1 MKSTALARAA
11 AALTLLT
18 LASCA
23 ANSELTSSWSD
34 PALAGHVY
42 KNIVVVGLSK
52 QNTLRRMYEDDFV
65 QELQSRGVTA
75 TASYTLSSGDGQID
89 KDAFE
94 GKLRDLG
101 VEGVI
106 VTRLVDQQTVQ
117 NYYPP
122 TYSTMAAPSAYYG
135 GWYGYYS
142 MGYTYQ
148 SSPGYVTN
156 DQVYRLETN
165 LYDVSQSKLAWSG
178 LTESTIMS
186 GTPPDTEIQPVIAL
200 LVTSMETKKV
210 IPPHQ
215 KKK

>member
-1 MKSTALARAA
+1 MKSTALPRVAA
-11 AALTLLT
+11 AVALLV

-23 ANSELTSSWSD
+23 ANTELTSSWSD
-34 PALAGHVY
+34 PALHGKTY
-42 KNIVVVGLSK
+42 TNIVVVGLSK
-52 QNTLRRMYEDDFV
+52 QSTIRRMYEDDFV
-65 QELQSRGVTA
+65 AELQRRGVKG
-75 TASYTLSSGDGQID
+75 TASYNVAGEGQID

-94 GKLRDLG
+94 AKLKELG
-101 VEGVI
+101 ADGVI

-117 NYYPP
+117 TYYPP

-142 MGYTYQ
+142 MGYTYM

-165 LYDVSQSKLAWSG
+165 LYDVGESKLAWSG

-186 GTPPDTEIQPVIAL
+186 GTAPETEVQPVIAL
-200 LVTSMETKKV
+200 LVASMETKKV
-210 IPPHQ
+210 IPPQQ